1 MRYEDDDCEDYT
13 LQELRQILT
22 EEPPAPTPAVAAA
35 PAAGEK
41 RRAGTGD
48 QLAAKRQAS
57 QPTQSQPSQQQPQ
70 PSQPPQPVQR
80 PAPSRE
86 TEAATTSRDEPAAA
100 AGDASGAAAGSA
112 EAEYLTVQSSA
123 GEVKLRLLYDGR
135 LEVNFPPI
143 PDTMLEESVWFRD
156 RDRVDSGGRKHM
168 SAEEKVW
175 KRGASENLPTV
186 KFSKRAVRAKL
197 DKDPNMRCDIAF
209 GCERTRFLLAPLHD
223 M

>member
-1 MRYEDDDCEDYT
+1 M
-13 LQELRQILT
+13 
-22 EEPPAPTPAVAAA
+22 
-35 PAAGEK
+35 
-41 RRAGTGD
+41 
-48 QLAAKRQAS
+48 
-57 QPTQSQPSQQQPQ
+57 
-70 PSQPPQPVQR
+70 
-80 PAPSRE
+80 
-86 TEAATTSRDEPAAA
+86 
-100 AGDASGAAAGSA
+100 
-112 EAEYLTVQSSA
+112 QSSA

-186 KFSKRAVRAKL
+186 KFSKSAVRAKM

-209 GCERTRFLLAPLHD
+209 GCERTQFD
-223 M
+223 YQ

>member
-41 RRAGTGD
+41 RRAETGG

-57 QPTQSQPSQQQPQ
+57 RPTQSQPSQQQPQ
-70 PSQPPQPVQR
+70 PQLPQPVQR

-86 TEAATTSRDEPAAA
+86 REAATTSRDEPAAA

-186 KFSKRAVRAKL
+186 KFSKSAVRAKL

-209 GCERTRFLLAPLHD
+209 GCERTRFLLAPVHD